1 MGIFIDLSAMNVPDD
16 STILKNFG
24 KSLEKYR
31 KLRGMSQ
38 RDLAAIVYKE
48 QAQIARYEQGKV
60 NPTILTVFRLA
71 AALEIDPSDLLTFDK

>member
-1 MGIFIDLSAMNVPDD
+1 MNIPDD
-16 STILKNFG
+16 GIILKHFG
-24 KSLEKYR
+24 KNLEKYR

-60 NPTILTVFRLA
+60 NPTVLTVFHLA
-71 AALEIDPSDLLTFDK
+71 QALEIPPSDLLTFT